1 MYLAKFGIISTT
13 GTVAKMTASHDY
25 STYSQNYAL
34 LRAAHQLGRD
44 ASTNAS
50 DDVSS
55 HEAKNPQQ

>member
-1 MYLAKFGIISTT
+1 
-13 GTVAKMTASHDY
+13 MTASHDY

-34 LRAAHQLGRD
+34 LRAAHQLSRD
-44 ASTNAS
+44 ASTDAS

>member
-34 LRAAHQLGRD
+34 LRAAHQLSRD
-44 ASTNAS
+44 ASTNACE
-50 DDVSS
+50 DVSS
-55 HEAKNPQQ
+55 HETTKPQQ